1 MSRNSEDGYFPST
14 PSRYSYNQPSPD
26 KSSFGSGSVSSSISS
41 PPLRDNRRT
50 ENIGEGPEDEATTPT
65 VQQLKKS
72 SGFASVRVGLG
83 SPNLTTMR
91 RTWTSSRIDDGR
103 RGSAER
109 VEGLPEES
117 LSRRDMVNQD
127 SGLPTPLG
135 TESDVGPPPPTVQR
149 EISRSPTKVSIPLEW
164 LSATNC

>member
-127 SGLPTPLG
+127 SGLPTPPG